1 MCTAGS
7 SFVATIRTSP
17 PAVSLAES
25 QLSGGDFLCDIDYCR
40 TDDAGSSLRAVLRP
54 LASTTLAYLV
64 RRFGDKQL
72 AGVENAVGFLV
83 RRSVQVLAEKA
94 RAGQF
99 ASCPTIDLDPTG
111 VEVYGKQ
118 KRGVAFNYPGQ
129 RCGRPH
135 PAIWAEA
142 GLVLAADLGSPGTDD
157 PWLEAPSL
165 IDRAP
170 GALPEGLEAPI
181 FRGDSLKRRIASF
194 FMSHLALLY
203 SHSNKGCVSHARW
216 ASTNRRFEL
225 TGHHRRSL

>member
-1 MCTAGS
+1 MAMAL
-7 SFVATIRTSP
+7 V
-17 PAVSLAES
+17 PAVLTLNVSPCS
-25 QLSGGDFLCDIDYCR
+25 FSV
-40 TDDAGSSLRAVLRP
+40 AVDR
-54 LASTTLAYLV
+54 
-64 RRFGDKQL
+64 
-72 AGVENAVGFLV
+72 
-83 RRSVQVLAEKA
+83 
-94 RAGQF
+94 QF

-181 FRGDSLKRRIASF
+181 FRGGLLEAPDRF
-194 FMSHLALLY
+194 FLHEPPRSSILAFQQGLRLA
-203 SHSNKGCVSHARW
+203 C
-216 ASTNRRFEL
+216 
-225 TGHHRRSL
+225 